1 MQKGWGNQ
9 KCPYWHSYKIR
20 PNTSSALT
28 LILRLF
34 SLYKNDNIIMVM
46 LLSVCILLTMQQG
59 PDNLLT
65 GTFSRTKPNYY
76 FDNKIIHEPAKDWG
90 AKRRRFLFFSS
101 FDVSSVLK
109 FCTWDTIVCPV
120 FDLSQWGTDRRYFS
134 ILSTKVLQVC
144 S

>member
-1 MQKGWGNQ
+1 
-9 KCPYWHSYKIR
+9 
-20 PNTSSALT
+20 
-28 LILRLF
+28 
-34 SLYKNDNIIMVM
+34 
-46 LLSVCILLTMQQG
+46 MQQG

-120 FDLSQWGTDRRYFS
+120 FDLSQWGLTGVIFLYFPLKCYKFVLNSDR
-134 ILSTKVLQVC
+134 ILLNLLQLASLKPNVLV
-144 S
+144 